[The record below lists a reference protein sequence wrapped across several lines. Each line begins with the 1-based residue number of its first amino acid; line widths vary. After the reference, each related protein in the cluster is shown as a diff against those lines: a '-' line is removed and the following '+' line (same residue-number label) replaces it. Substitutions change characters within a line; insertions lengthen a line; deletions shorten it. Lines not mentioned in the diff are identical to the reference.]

1 MQEGQS
7 KPYQMLFKKI
17 GVTIKKSYHWL
28 LKSQLI
34 QFFVPKPN
42 ETHRRKWIRRYWTL
56 FVGLILT
63 VWLYF
68 KAVEYN
74 FLYLFGEMPS
84 IESLESPKIPAASEL
99 YTADGVLLGRYF
111 KENRTPVTY
120 EQLSPY
126 LIEALLATEDI
137 RFHEHTGVDLKALV
151 AVAASVFSGDPRGGS
166 TLTQQTVKNL
176 FQMRGRASQGVLG
189 RIPIISGIII
199 KTKEWITAINLE
211 KHFTKEEIM
220 TMYLNTVEF
229 GNGAFGIHIASKTFF
244 NTTPN
249 KLNVQQAALLV
260 GMLKATTFYN
270 PIKNY
275 KNAFTRR
282 NIVFQQMLKYNYIT
296 SEECDSLSKLPIKA
310 KLHLENPEEGAGT
323 YFRSV
328 MNTYLEKWC
337 EDNGYDLYADGL
349 RIYTTIDSR
358 MQKLAEE
365 AVIEEVKKLQV
376 KFYDQWR
383 GLEPWTNK
391 RGEVI
396 PNYIE
401 NVAKSTAWYKELAKK
416 YKKTPDSINLYLN
429 TPKKMRIFSWNG
441 DRDTLLSPLDS
452 IRYYKKFLHVGLMT
466 LDPFSGYIKTW
477 VGGINYK
484 YFKYDHVMQAK
495 RQPGSTFKPIL
506 YAAAIDSMGYSPCSK
521 LIDSP
526 VYIRYK
532 EDGED
537 KTWAPHNADW
547 IFSYD
552 TMTLRHAMGRSINSV
567 AAKLTELI
575 GWTTVAH
582 YARKMG
588 ITSKL
593 KEVPSI
599 SLGSNDVSLYEMT
612 GAFGTFLN
620 EGVWTEPIFITRIED
635 KNERILFRFQPK
647 RFAALK
653 PESAFLM
660 IEMLKGSLQEPGGTS
675 GGLYA
680 YQKLFGGNEIGGK
693 TGTSSGHADGWYFGV
708 TKDLITGV
716 WVGGDDRSIHFR
728 NGQIGE
734 GGKTALPI
742 YGTFMEKVYE
752 TPELNIV
759 KGNFPKPAIKI
770 NKSYFCPTPR
780 KPKPDSTNINLD
792 SLQFIEDMEND

>member
-1 MQEGQS
+1 MQEG
-7 KPYQMLFKKI
+7 KVKLYQIYLQKLTTFLKQ
-17 GVTIKKSYHWL
+17 VYHWL
-28 LKSQLI
+28 LNSQVVR
-34 QFFVPKPN
+34 FFIPKPH
-42 ETHRRKWIRRYWTL
+42 ESRKRKWIRRGWTCI
-56 FVGLILT
+56 VGSFLAL
-63 VWLYF
+63 WLYF

-74 FLYLFGEMPS
+74 FLYLFGEIPS
-84 IESLESPKIPAASEL
+84 VESLERPKIPAASEL

-120 EQLSPY
+120 DQLSPY

-137 RFHEHTGVDLKALV
+137 RFHEHTGVDLKALM
-151 AVAASVFSGDPRGGS
+151 AVVASVFSGDPRGGS

-176 FQMRGRASQGVLG
+176 FQMRGRDSQGLLG
-189 RIPIISGIII
+189 KIPVVSGIII

-229 GNGAFGIHIASKTFF
+229 GNGAFGIYIASKIFF
-244 NTTPN
+244 NTTPQR
-249 KLNVQQAALLV
+249 LNVQQAALLV
-260 GMLKATTFYN
+260 GMLKATTYYN
-270 PIKNY
+270 PIRNY

-282 NIVFQQMLKYNYIT
+282 NIVLQQMLKYNYLT
-296 SEECDSLSKLPIKA
+296 QSEYDSLSQLPLKA
-310 KLHLENPEEGAGT
+310 KLYLENPEEGAGT
-323 YFRSV
+323 YFRNV
-328 MNTYLEKWC
+328 MNSYLEKWC
-337 EDNGYDLYADGL
+337 EENGYDLYADGL

-358 MQKLAEE
+358 MQQLAEE
-365 AVIEEVKKLQV
+365 AVAEEMKKNQT
-376 KFYDQWR
+376 KFNEQWR
-383 GLEPWTNK
+383 GLEPWTTK
-391 RGEVI
+391 RGEPI

-401 NVAKSTAWYKELAKK
+401 NVAKNTSWYKDLEKK
-416 YKKTPDSINLYLN
+416 YKKTPDSINIYLK
-429 TPKKMRIFSWNG
+429 TPRKMKVFSWKG
-441 DRDTLLSPLDS
+441 DIDTLLSPLDS
-452 IRYYKKFLHVGLMT
+452 IRYCKKFLHAGLMT
-466 LDPFSGYIKTW
+466 LDPFSGHIKTW

-521 LIDSP
+521 LVDAPI
-526 VYIRYK
+526 YISYK
-532 EDGED
+532 ENGED
-537 KTWAPHNADW
+537 KVWAPHNADW

-567 AAKLTELI
+567 AARLTELI

-620 EGVWTEPIFITRIED
+620 EGVWTEPIFITRIEN
-635 KNERILFRFQPK
+635 KNGLVLHRFTPK
-647 RFAALK
+647 RYAALK
-653 PESAFLM
+653 QESAFLM
-660 IEMLKGSLQEPGGTS
+660 LEMLKGTLQEPGGTS

-680 YQKLFGGNEIGGK
+680 FPKLFGGNDIGGK

-708 TKDLITGV
+708 TKDLVTGV

-728 NGQIGE
+728 SGEVGE

-742 YGTFMEKVYE
+742 YGRFMEKVYD
-752 TPELNIV
+752 TPELNIT
-759 KGNFPKPAIKI
+759 KGTFPTPTIKI
-770 NKSYFCPTPR
+770 NKPYFCPTPR
-780 KPKPDSTNINLD
+780 KPKPDSLSVNLD
-792 SLQFIEDMEND
+792 SLQFLEDMER